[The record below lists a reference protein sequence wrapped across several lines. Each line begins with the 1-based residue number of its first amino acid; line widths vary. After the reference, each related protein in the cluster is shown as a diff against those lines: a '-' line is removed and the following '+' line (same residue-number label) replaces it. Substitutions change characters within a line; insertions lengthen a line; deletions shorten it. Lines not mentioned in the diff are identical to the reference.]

1 MIESITVITLL
12 LSALNR
18 VDLQAIFDRD
28 PMNRAGVCCLARAWS
43 KCWSSTR

>member
-1 MIESITVITLL
+1 MRMIESITVIPLL

-28 PMNRAGVCCLARAWS
+28 
-43 KCWSSTR
+43 